1 VHRSIEQFKIP
12 NNHREAKYVIFQ
24 GELISEKETMKS
36 KPTYDELKKRVAEL
50 EAEAANCRFAE
61 ESLQKSN
68 EIVSSILSACPI
80 GIGLVE
86 NRIIK
91 RVNEAMKKM
100 FRFDAETD
108 YLGKSARIVYP
119 SDEDF
124 QDIGNFIYNQ
134 FKVGKEAVLDT
145 TFKRKDGTTF
155 FGHLKVN
162 TLYPPDPMQRAT
174 FTISDISWRKQ
185 AERELLQKEKLQAV
199 VEMAGAVCHEMNQPM
214 QVALVQLAE
223 CMAMD
228 ELESAPFKRK
238 AENIRQQLN
247 ALRELSRK
255 LMHIT
260 RYETRDYVKGA
271 KIIDID
277 KASDTMNPYPAG
289 RASES

>member
-1 VHRSIEQFKIP
+1 MEP
-12 NNHREAKYVIFQ
+12 
-24 GELISEKETMKS
+24 
-36 KPTYDELKKRVAEL
+36 KPTYDELKKRVLEL
-50 EAEAANCRFAE
+50 EIEAANCKFAE
-61 ESLQKSN
+61 KSLKKSN
-68 EIVSSILSACPI
+68 ETVNSILTACPI

-100 FRFDAETD
+100 FHFETEAD
-108 YLGKSARIVYP
+108 YVGKSARIVYP

-124 QDIGNFIYNQ
+124 QKTGDFIFNQ
-134 FKVGKEAVLDT
+134 FKIGKEAVLDT
-145 TFKRKDGTTF
+145 TFRRKDGSTF
-155 FGHLKVN
+155 AGHLKVN

-185 AERELLQKEKLQAV
+185 AELELLQKEKLQAV
-199 VEMAGAVCHEMNQPM
+199 VETAGAVCHEMNQPM

-223 CMAMD
+223 CLVMD
-228 ELESAPFKRK
+228 EFEAEPLKQI

-247 ALRELSRK
+247 AMREMSRK

-260 RYETRDYVKGA
+260 RYETRDYIKGE

-277 KASDTMNPYPAG
+277 KS
-289 RASES
+289 SETIS

>member
-1 VHRSIEQFKIP
+1 MEP
-12 NNHREAKYVIFQ
+12 
-24 GELISEKETMKS
+24 
-36 KPTYDELKKRVAEL
+36 KPTYDELSKRVSEL
-50 EAEAANCRFAE
+50 EIEAAKCRFAE
-61 ESLQKSN
+61 ESLKKSN
-68 EIVSSILSACPI
+68 EIVNSILSACPI

-100 FRFDAETD
+100 FRFDSEAD
-108 YLGKSARIVYP
+108 YLGKSARIVYA

-124 QDIGNFIYNQ
+124 QNIGDFIYHQ

-145 TFKRKDGTTF
+145 TFRRKDGTTF

-185 AERELLQKEKLQAV
+185 AEHELLQKEKLRAV
-199 VEMAGAVCHEMNQPM
+199 VETAGAVCHEMNQPM

-228 ELESAPFKRK
+228 EFDRDPVKQK
-238 AENIRQQLN
+238 AENIREQLN

-260 RYETRDYVKGA
+260 KYETRDYVKGE

-277 KASDTMNPYPAG
+277 KSSG
-289 RASES
+289 GLG

>member
-1 VHRSIEQFKIP
+1 MAP
-12 NNHREAKYVIFQ
+12 
-24 GELISEKETMKS
+24 
-36 KPTYDELKKRVAEL
+36 KPSYDELRKRVSEL
-50 EAEAANCRFAE
+50 EVEAANCKVAE
-61 ESLQKSN
+61 ESLKKSN
-68 EIVSSILSACPI
+68 EIVNSILSACPI

-100 FRFDAETD
+100 FRFDTDTD
-108 YLGKSARIVYP
+108 YVGKSARIVYA
-119 SDEDF
+119 SDDDF
-124 QDIGNFIYNQ
+124 QKIGDFIYNQ
-134 FKVGKEAVLDT
+134 FKIGKEAVLDT
-145 TFKRKDGTTF
+145 HFKRKDGTTF

-185 AERELLQKEKLQAV
+185 AEVELLQKEKLQAV

-223 CMAMD
+223 CMMMD
-228 ELESAPFKRK
+228 EFESEPVKQK

-247 ALRELSRK
+247 ALREMSRK

-260 RYETRDYVKGA
+260 RYETRDYVKGE

-277 KASDTMNPYPAG
+277 KSSG
-289 RASES
+289 SLL

>member
-1 VHRSIEQFKIP
+1 ME
-12 NNHREAKYVIFQ
+12 
-24 GELISEKETMKS
+24 S
-36 KPTYDELKKRVAEL
+36 KPTYDELRKKVLEL
-50 EAEAANCRFAE
+50 ETEAANCRFAE

-68 EIVSSILSACPI
+68 ETVNSILSACPI

-100 FRFDAETD
+100 FRFDTETD
-108 YLGKSARIVYP
+108 YLGQSARIVYA

-124 QDIGNFIYNQ
+124 QKIGDFIYNQ
-134 FKVGKEAVLDT
+134 FRVGKEAVLDT
-145 TFKRKDGTTF
+145 TFKRKDGTIF
-155 FGHLKVN
+155 SGHLKVS

-185 AERELLQKEKLQAV
+185 AELELLQKEKLQAV

-223 CMAMD
+223 CMVMD
-228 ELESAPFKRK
+228 EFDSEPVKLK

-260 RYETRDYVKGA
+260 RYETRDYVKGE

-277 KASDTMNPYPAG
+277 KSSGTMSPYPVG
-289 RASES
+289 SASES